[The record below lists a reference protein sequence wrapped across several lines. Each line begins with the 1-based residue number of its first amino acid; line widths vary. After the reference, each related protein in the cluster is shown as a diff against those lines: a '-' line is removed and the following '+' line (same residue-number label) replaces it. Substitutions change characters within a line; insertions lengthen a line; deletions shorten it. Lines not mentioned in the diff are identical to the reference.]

1 MPEEVK
7 PLGTLQAIT
16 IHGPY
21 EDAIIKALEV
31 AKLTIESQPPE
42 ARAELWRRW
51 LEWSAP
57 LHKASVALSEA
68 LAANIQALLALLKP
82 GG

>member
-1 MPEEVK
+1 MKESAVV
-7 PLGTLQAIT
+7 

-21 EDAIIKALEV
+21 EDAIINALEV
-31 AKLTIESQPPE
+31 IKLVIDGQPPDV
-42 ARAELWRRW
+42 RAELWRRW

-68 LAANIQALLALLKP
+68 LAANVQALLALLKP